1 VEERIET
8 FVEMFTRME
17 RRMIM
22 SVSNISTTQT
32 NDVYSN
38 YSSTAVKSN
47 TKAED
52 TASADTAAVYEKSDS
67 TETKTATYSVN
78 KMSSE
83 ERAALVNQ
91 LKADQASRQQ
101 SLVSLVQSMMTGQ
114 AKTSLIAT
122 SSSSDEDDDS
132 MWKFIASGDYTVDAA
147 TKKQAQEDISEDGY
161 WGVTQTSQRLF
172 DFASA
177 LAGDDVD
184 KMKKMQEAIEEGYK
198 EATKSWGSELPEI
211 SKNTYDATNKLF
223 EEYYKSKEVQ

>member
-1 VEERIET
+1 
-8 FVEMFTRME
+8 ME

-47 TKAED
+47 ASTED
-52 TASADTAAVYEKSDS
+52 TTSADTAAVYEKSDS

-83 ERAALVNQ
+83 ERTALVNQ

-101 SLVSLVQSMMTGQ
+101 SLVNLVQSMMTGQ

-132 MWKFIASGDYTVDAA
+132 MWKFLASGDYTVDEA
-147 TKKQAQEDISEDGY
+147 TKKQAEEDISEDGY

-198 EATKSWGSELPEI
+198 LATKSWGSDLPEI

-223 EEYYKSKEVQ
+223 DEYYKSKEVQ

>member
-1 VEERIET
+1 
-8 FVEMFTRME
+8 ME

-47 TKAED
+47 ANAED

-83 ERAALVNQ
+83 DRAALVKQ

-101 SLVSLVQSMMTGQ
+101 SLVNLVQSMMTGQ
-114 AKTSLIAT
+114 AKTSLIA
-122 SSSSDEDDDS
+122 SSNSSNEDDDS
-132 MWKFIASGDYTVDAA
+132 MWKFLASGDYTVDAA

-198 EATKSWGSELPEI
+198 QATKSWGSELPEI
-211 SKNTYDATNKLF
+211 SKNTYDATNALF